1 MRNPI
6 PGPGRSRMRT
16 SNGNTLSAG
25 LVLLLA
31 GIVLASG
38 PGVLRAASGTG
49 AHDRPAPGSLV
60 SRLRTNGAELTRLP
74 SAHGLEG
81 WNVRL
86 PGGSSY
92 ILYLTPDG
100 AGVIGHLYDPDGR
113 SVTARHLQAL
123 SGDPTAAGNAP
134 LRRAPDHVVA
144 VPAVPANPARPAPVT
159 DGVQTVTRPA
169 AEPAGAPGG
178 VSHHA
183 PAAIAASGV
192 PAADGRAVRAAQHG
206 PVGSEAGRHGAGAHG
221 TAPAAVTSSH
231 ATGTQTHASRVT
243 GTPSMTGT
251 GSAGSAGRSVDAAGA
266 ARARPSVGA
275 SLGAAPL
282 PAVTPTGV
290 STGVTPGSGP
300 GSPGVPPTGPR
311 RQGGAQTVSSPSPAP
326 FPFSPPAARAAAASG
341 GTGQQVADTVGEAAL
356 LRRTREAPG
365 IELLPG
371 SPVLHVI
378 ADPGCGPS
386 RAWIDTLM
394 RYRTAGF
401 GLRVLPVGL
410 MGAASARAALWILE
424 QPDRAA
430 AWHATAGR
438 SIGEGDLAGTSADL
452 LAGNNALFAAW
463 QGRVLPL
470 SVRAVPEGVER
481 IDGVP
486 ADAAALVRRLVLED
500 LR

>member
-6 PGPGRSRMRT
+6 PGPGRSRMQA
-16 SNGNTLSAG
+16 SHANTLSAG

-31 GIVLASG
+31 GIVLTSE

-60 SRLRTNGAELTRLP
+60 SRLRTNGAELTRLA

-100 AGVIGHLYDPDGR
+100 AGVIGHLYDPDGH

-123 SGDPTAAGNAP
+123 AGNALP
-134 LRRAPDHVVA
+134 RPAPDHVVA
-144 VPAVPANPARPAPVT
+144 VPAVPANPARPVPVT
-159 DGVQTVTRPA
+159 DGVQAVTRPA
-169 AEPAGAPGG
+169 PDPAAGAPGG
-178 VSHHA
+178 FSRHA
-183 PAAIAASGV
+183 AAAIAARSV
-192 PAADGRAVRAAQHG
+192 PVGGGPAVRGAPHG

-221 TAPAAVTSSH
+221 AGPAAVTSSH
-231 ATGTQTHASRVT
+231 ATGTRTHASRT
-243 GTPSMTGT
+243 PGAPSMTIAGST
-251 GSAGSAGRSVDAAGA
+251 GSAGQSPDAAGA

-275 SLGAAPL
+275 AAL

-290 STGVTPGSGP
+290 STGAAPGSGP
-300 GSPGVPPTGPR
+300 GSPGAPPTGPR
-311 RQGGAQTVSSPSPAP
+311 RHGGAQTTTSPSPAP
-326 FPFSPPAARAAAASG
+326 LPFSRAAAASG
-341 GTGQQVADTVGEAAL
+341 DTVQQVADTVGEAAL
-356 LRRTREAPG
+356 LRRIREAPG

-438 SIGEGDLAGTSADL
+438 SIGDGDLAGTSADL
-452 LAGNNALFAAW
+452 LVGNNALFAAW

-486 ADAAALVRRLVLED
+486 GDAAALVRRLVLED
-500 LR
+500 PR